1 MFRCRCSPSRSNRL
15 WSCSQLLPNR
25 PLSPWSPRK
34 MWKLSSSRPRT
45 RVSRERGMSSVSG
58 GSLIRVYFSVSVS
71 AKVKRQRANRRL
83 RRLLCPKTAVMALH
97 ELFNKEKTGQEI
109 EIAVSEATQKNQFKA
124 ETVYQ
129 GKVYTGFGKW
139 FFYLVAT
146 PGPMSA
152 SPCPLR
158 AYGWRWHIIGTAR
171 HRHRTSPRQLW
182 SNHCPSAVNYVLTI
196 VAQPCVWER

>member
-1 MFRCRCSPSRSNRL
+1 MQPVKVEPVVVVQPVVTQPAAQPMITEENVKIVKFQAKNKGKSGAGD
-15 WSCSQLLPNR
+15 
-25 PLSPWSPRK
+25 
-34 MWKLSSSRPRT
+34 
-45 RVSRERGMSSVSG
+45 VSVLG

-158 AYGWRWHIIGTAR
+158 AYG
-171 HRHRTSPRQLW
+171 
-182 SNHCPSAVNYVLTI
+182 
-196 VAQPCVWER
+196 